1 MTSKPAHLAPEYA
14 DQFKDESV
22 VAAYHTRPPYPES
35 VFDILESLAP
45 DLAGPLLDLGCGTG
59 EIAIPMSRRLWRVV
73 AVDASLPM
81 LQMAKS
87 RGGQEADSI
96 EWVNLPAEEFAY
108 PETYGVVVA
117 AASLH
122 WMDWTTLLPRISSAL
137 DPAGFLVLVDVNA
150 FGDAPWLGELR
161 RVIAEYSTNRDYQSF
176 DLIHE
181 LISQGL
187 FHVVGSQR
195 TNPQPFSQT
204 VDDYVESF
212 HARNGFSRQRMQNN
226 AATSFDNTV
235 RCLVQP
241 YAIGSLIHTNVDATV
256 IWGRPQVMQ

>member
-1 MTSKPAHLAPEYA
+1 MVIRMFIEFSCALVFMRRILVCTRTRSLGLITSGRCRPQRAGQQWSFVGESGYDRQQRGSPTRCGSSRNRDSVTSKPAHLAPEYA

-122 WMDWTTLLPRISSAL
+122 
-137 DPAGFLVLVDVNA
+137 
-150 FGDAPWLGELR
+150 
-161 RVIAEYSTNRDYQSF
+161 
-176 DLIHE
+176 
-181 LISQGL
+181 
-187 FHVVGSQR
+187 
-195 TNPQPFSQT
+195 
-204 VDDYVESF
+204 
-212 HARNGFSRQRMQNN
+212 
-226 AATSFDNTV
+226 
-235 RCLVQP
+235 
-241 YAIGSLIHTNVDATV
+241 
-256 IWGRPQVMQ
+256 